1 MPDDEKR
8 EVPVDAPE
16 ADVAEQSRD
25 WKDDDD
31 ERPIPIPIDTP
42 EADFLEQKRSADL
55 DDDEWERGG

>member
-1 MPDDEKR
+1 MQHDEKR

-31 ERPIPIPIDTP
+31 ERHPSIPIDAP
-42 EADFLEQKRSADL
+42 EADFLEQERSADL